1 MLHLFDCDGVILDS
15 NNLKIKAVQETLNE
29 ISYPEALIDIAIE
42 NFRKNFGRTRL
53 KHFQVFFEIFS
64 NDKYF
69 PESQT
74 DLHEAIKI
82 YGDKVKALYLYSDI
96 IPETY
101 NFIKKIDK
109 NNLFVVSASDQEELR
124 QVFLK
129 NLPYIPIKNIF
140 GGPESKSN
148 NIQFILSKKDTNNA
162 ILYGDSLHDLEA
174 ADKCNINFCGL
185 LKFSADPETLKSAC
199 IKNNYKYRN
208 TLGAS

>member
-15 NNLKIKAVQETLNE
+15 NNLKIKAIQETLNE
-29 ISYPEALIDIAIE
+29 ISYPESLRELAIQ
-42 NFRKNFGRTRL
+42 NFRQNFGRTRL
-53 KHFQVFFEIFS
+53 RHFHVFFEMLS
-64 NDKYF
+64 NYKSS

-74 DLHEAIKI
+74 DIYEAVKI
-82 YGDKVKALYLYSDI
+82 YGDKVKALYPSSDI
-96 IPETY
+96 IPETL
-101 NFIKKIDK
+101 NFIKKIEI

-124 QVFLK
+124 QVFSIK
-129 NLPYIPIKNIF
+129 LPHIPIKNIF

-148 NIQFILSKKDTNNA
+148 NIKFILSKKNTNNA

-174 ADKCNINFCGL
+174 ANKCNINFFGL
-185 LKFSADPETLKSAC
+185 LKFSADPETLKNAC